1 MLNPVRRKERVR
13 AQSLFSQKS
22 GQWCVSGAERHA
34 AEVSR
39 PLFLALS
46 LYLEQG
52 GTALKPELFVAI
64 SFCSAF
70 AAGCLAVFFAPTVF
84 VVPAAL
90 LGGMFPLSWLEA
102 RVTARAGKFSRDYPS
117 VLLAAA
123 SSIKAGMTATAALER
138 AVVLLP
144 GDSLVRREVEQLL
157 AALHR
162 GERKESALQ
171 RFGRSIR
178 QADLELFREAFALA
192 LENGGRFAPTLERLA
207 RVCRDREVLIR
218 SAEVCT
224 ATMRMTAN
232 VLLAV
237 SPLIVLMISVRTNG
251 YWELFFQHPTANF
264 IASLGIAVIICS
276 YALLRR
282 MSSFKP

>member
-1 MLNPVRRKERVR
+1 MLHPVRRKERVR

-157 AALHR
+157 AALH
-162 GERKESALQ
+162 
-171 RFGRSIR
+171 
-178 QADLELFREAFALA
+178 
-192 LENGGRFAPTLERLA
+192 
-207 RVCRDREVLIR
+207 
-218 SAEVCT
+218 
-224 ATMRMTAN
+224 
-232 VLLAV
+232 
-237 SPLIVLMISVRTNG
+237 
-251 YWELFFQHPTANF
+251 
-264 IASLGIAVIICS
+264 
-276 YALLRR
+276 
-282 MSSFKP
+282 